1 MAVSPATQH
10 QRTNDSLTP
19 FHVPIFA
26 WYCCLA
32 TRPILCFFFFIF
44 SSFMFFSFA
53 FTTFVMFS
61 LCHEISGIMCLSM
74 GCCSHAHY
82 GSLFFCLSLLL
93 IVVAMRSLRF
103 NMLDI
108 CRQFGCRFTP
118 SGDDNATR
126 WFAGSYSSPR
136 SSGQPFCPFTKMS
149 SIFILFF
156 FVVSMPNVTP
166 TKKNSIVI
174 YRIRSDNFPVRDV
187 VSDYPS
193 CWFVGYWHI
202 DNVNPRKKTK

>member
-156 FVVSMPNVTP
+156 LLFQCQMLRGQ
-166 TKKNSIVI
+166 KNL
-174 YRIRSDNFPVRDV
+174 YRDLSHSFGQFSSSGCR
-187 VSDYPS
+187 
-193 CWFVGYWHI
+193 
-202 DNVNPRKKTK
+202 